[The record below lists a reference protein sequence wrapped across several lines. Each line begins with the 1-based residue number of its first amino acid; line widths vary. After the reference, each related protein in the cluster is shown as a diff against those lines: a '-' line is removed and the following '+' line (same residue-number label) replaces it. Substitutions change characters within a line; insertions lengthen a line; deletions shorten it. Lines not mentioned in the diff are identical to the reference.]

1 MNTNKRGFTL
11 VELLTYGLS
20 LDLSVCASSFNPSTI
35 TSTSNNP
42 CAKYVTVK
50 YLKDHAY
57 LTDNAKNCQDED
69 YAVVYNS
76 YVRTE
81 DTFPVGEYKV
91 WAPDNICRK

>member
-1 MNTNKRGFTL
+1 M
-11 VELLTYGLS
+11 LLY
-20 LDLSVCASSFNPSTI
+20 PSTI

-50 YLKDHAY
+50 YLKEHAY

-69 YAVVYNS
+69 YAIVYNS

-81 DTFPVGEYKV
+81 DNFPVGEYKV
-91 WAPDNICRK
+91 WAPDNICRKW